1 MLYIYVYVVCL
12 LTCSLLVAM
21 LLYMKKVL
29 RIFASVVVGGVVLFF
44 LAAAFAGSPVIGVV
58 LMLLLVWVFAWRL
71 RRAQGAHKRHGKQSH
86 RGGKPRHSRKTQ
98 DEGSPDSLVP
108 EVEKKHADLSFRVQ
122 PCSYEHEETP
132 QERQARFRRS
142 YLADMDCV
150 PCNAKP
156 DGMVIAEVK
165 DCMGVDVGR
174 RQDHQDLFAR
184 YGKGTWMWVWVTK
197 GYVQSDPHRK
207 WPTIEVWL
215 DGESAGCLTPLQT
228 SRHYLQVPEDG
239 CVTQAH
245 IRQDPHTGRYHMRVE
260 LPPKHEEIDLS
271 PYIIRDQSVAASD
284 RQIIASI
291 ADGRL
296 DAVAHG

>member
-1 MLYIYVYVVCL
+1 
-12 LTCSLLVAM
+12 M

-44 LAAAFAGSPVIGVV
+44 LAAAFAGSPVIGVA
-58 LMLLLVWVFAWRL
+58 LTLLLVWVLVWRR
-71 RRAQGAHKRHGKQSH
+71 RRAHGERRPDRQPLH
-86 RGGKPRHSRKTQ
+86 RGAKPMHARKTQ
-98 DEGSPDSLVP
+98 GEGSSDGSARVD
-108 EVEKKHADLSFRVQ
+108 EEKHAGLGFHVQ
-122 PCSYEHEETP
+122 PRPDDYEETP
-132 QERQARFRRS
+132 QERETRFRRS
-142 YLADMDCV
+142 YLADMDCT

-156 DGMVIAEVK
+156 DGMVVAEVE
-165 DCMGVDVGR
+165 DCRGVDVGR

-184 YGKGTWMWVWVTK
+184 YGKGAWMWVWVTRSH
-197 GYVQSDPHRK
+197 VQSDPHRQ

-260 LPPKHEEIDLS
+260 LPPKHMEIDLS
-271 PYIIRDQSVAASD
+271 PYIIRDQ
-284 RQIIASI
+284 
-291 ADGRL
+291 
-296 DAVAHG
+296 AVAESDVMFHG

>member
-1 MLYIYVYVVCL
+1 MLYTYVYVVCL
-12 LTCSLLVAM
+12 RTCSLLVAM

-58 LMLLLVWVFAWRL
+58 LTLLLVWVLVWRR
-71 RRAQGAHKRHGKQSH
+71 RRAHGERRPDGQPSH
-86 RGGKPRHSRKTQ
+86 RGAKPMHARKTQ
-98 DEGSPDSLVP
+98 GEGWSDGSARVDE
-108 EVEKKHADLSFRVQ
+108 EKHAGLGFHVQ
-122 PCSYEHEETP
+122 PRPNDHEETP
-132 QERQARFRRS
+132 QERETRFRRS
-142 YLADMDCV
+142 YLADMDCT

-156 DGMVIAEVK
+156 DGKVVAEVE
-165 DCMGVDVGR
+165 DCRGVDVGR

-184 YGKGTWMWVWVTK
+184 YGKGVWIWVWVTRSH
-197 GYVQSDPHRK
+197 VQSDLHRQ

-245 IRQDPHTGRYHMRVE
+245 ICQDPHTGRYHMRVE
-260 LPPKHEEIDLS
+260 LPPKHKEIDLS
-271 PYIIRDQSVAASD
+271 PYIIRDQAVAASD

-291 ADGRL
+291 TDGRTDGL
-296 DAVAHG
+296 AHG